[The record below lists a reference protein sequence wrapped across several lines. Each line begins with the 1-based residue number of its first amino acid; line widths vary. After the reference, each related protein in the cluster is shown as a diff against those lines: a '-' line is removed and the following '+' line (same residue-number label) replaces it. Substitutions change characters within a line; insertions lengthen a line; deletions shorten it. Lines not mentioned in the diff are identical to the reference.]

1 MNNFETYKNT
11 LSDKNKKLIDS
22 DEFTFYAMDLIVF
35 NDNEPEIEEIKKE
48 FKRFKEML
56 LKQKIIDRLIKIQS
70 SIVWFSSNY
79 AINDL
84 VTMYFFNMPV
94 LRFTRYGKII
104 K

>member
-1 MNNFETYKNT
+1 MNNFETYRNT
-11 LSDKNKKLIDS
+11 LSIKNKKLIDS

-35 NDNEPEIEEIKKE
+35 NDNEPAIEEIKKE
-48 FKRFKEML
+48 FKKFKKSL
-56 LKQKIIDRLIKIQS
+56 LKQRIINRLVKIQS
-70 SIVWFSSNY
+70 SIICFSSNY

>member
-1 MNNFETYKNT
+1 MNNFEIYRNT

-22 DEFTFYAMDLIVF
+22 DEFTFYAMDLIIF
-35 NDNEPEIEEIKKE
+35 NAVEPEIKEIKKE
-48 FKRFKEML
+48 FKKFKKSL
-56 LKQKIIDRLIKIQS
+56 LKQRIINRLVKIQS
-70 SIVWFSSNY
+70 FIIWFSYNY
-79 AINDL
+79 TINDL